1 MQVMNRD
8 KEWDFIE
15 SFELQH
21 KEDAKTLKA
30 IMFITIK
37 ELAIKTP
44 NDQELGKQVR
54 KIIKQFNKDVNS
66 SEYKDLMT
74 N

>member
-1 MQVMNRD
+1 MNRD
-8 KEWDFIE
+8 KEWDFME
-15 SFELQH
+15 EHRENELNRIS
-21 KEDAKTLKA
+21 DAKTLKA

-37 ELAIKTP
+37 ELAIKLP
-44 NDQELGKQVR
+44 NNHTLGAEVR
-54 KIIKQFNKDVNS
+54 KLVNQFNKDVNS